1 MRPKRPHPQLTHQL
15 PCASRYRAPYFEK
28 LNNAIVSGLIFDVN
42 QSGGSIGMSSS
53 QLWITAYSKAR
64 SSETGCIVCESV
76 MAGIFP
82 LCFSFRIRFQVAA
95 TDPSNLREVILGAGW
110 SVWWDRSSVVT
121 RTATQFP
128 STNRSEAISK
138 CSPYSA
144 TRLPAMY
151 PRSLSFSQLLDGVWL
166 VLLVPSKIEKCDNC
180 HLGVR
185 SRCDYHARSSS
196 VRGNVVRPD
205 SGVNISYEVH

>member
-1 MRPKRPHPQLTHQL
+1 MV
-15 PCASRYRAPYFEK
+15 CM
-28 LNNAIVSGLIFDVN
+28 V
-42 QSGGSIGMSSS
+42 GS
-53 QLWITAYSKAR
+53 L
-64 SSETGCIVCESV
+64 
-76 MAGIFP
+76 
-82 LCFSFRIRFQVAA
+82 
-95 TDPSNLREVILGAGW
+95 
-110 SVWWDRSSVVT
+110 SVVT

-128 STNRSEAISK
+128 STNGSEAISK